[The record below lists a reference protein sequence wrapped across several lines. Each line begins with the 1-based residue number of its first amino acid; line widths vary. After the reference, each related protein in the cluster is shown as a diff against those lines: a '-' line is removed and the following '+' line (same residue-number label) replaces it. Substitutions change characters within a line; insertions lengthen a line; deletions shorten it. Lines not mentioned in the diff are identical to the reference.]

1 MRCYLEPEQQ
11 RKLLYYETGFEQL
24 HPIPPVHDWMKE
36 RGWEYYK
43 DWDCVKVYN
52 DVYYMEFKDD
62 KMAAMFWLRWL

>member
-11 RKLLYYETGFEQL
+11 RKLLYDETGFEQL